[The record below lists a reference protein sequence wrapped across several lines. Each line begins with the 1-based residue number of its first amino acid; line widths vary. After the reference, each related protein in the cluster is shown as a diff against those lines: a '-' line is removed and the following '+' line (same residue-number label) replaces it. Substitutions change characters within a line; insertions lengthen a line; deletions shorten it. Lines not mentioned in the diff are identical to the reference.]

1 MTQLY
6 LDSANLEEIK
16 EILELNILEG
26 VTTNQKIFSR
36 EKGVNFEEH
45 CKTILKMVKP
55 FPVSIEG
62 PNDADEL
69 LDLAWEYNRWGKN
82 VVIKVPMLPGLD
94 SIRILDD
101 LDTYRIKTNATACM
115 DLSQIYL
122 AAKAG
127 ADYISLFY
135 CRMKDQWGK
144 EYALTTIEKAQE
156 LINEMKDYRCDKPQ
170 LIIGSIRHPNDVH
183 EILAL
188 KPDIV
193 TIPYKV
199 LINMSTNSVTEEVL
213 RGFDKAWEEFKK
225 HELPNV

>member
-6 LDSANLEEIK
+6 LDSANISEIEEISK
-16 EILELNILEG
+16 LGMLDG
-26 VTTNQKIFSR
+26 VTTNQKIFAR
-36 EKGVNFEEH
+36 EKGINFEDH
-45 CKTILKMVKP
+45 CKYILRYVKP
-55 FPVSIEG
+55 CPVSIEG
-62 PNDADEL
+62 PNNAEEL
-69 LDLAWEYNRWGKN
+69 INVAWEYDSWGKN
-82 VVIKVPMLPGLD
+82 VIVKVPMLPGLD
-94 SIRILDD
+94 SLYVLDE
-101 LDTYRIKTNATACM
+101 LASYGIKTNATACM
-115 DLSQIYL
+115 DLNQVYL

-127 ADYISLFY
+127 ATYISLFY
-135 CRMKDQWGK
+135 CRMKDEWGK
-144 EYALTTIEKAQE
+144 GYALATIEKAQE
-156 LINEMKDYRCDKPQ
+156 LINDMKDYRYDKPL
-170 LIIGSIRHPNDVH
+170 LIIGSIRHPDDVH